1 MFVARMR
8 GLIAVLAL
16 SLAVAAP
23 ALAQTTSTSQGP
35 ANSGGTTANAVQG
48 QPNAAN
54 PTASAV
60 SEDQLF
66 RQLDRLSGRV
76 SIPDSKAAILQQ
88 PQGRD
93 YRGFREDVL
102 PWLGGLF
109 VLGMIVALAIFY
121 FTRGRIRLD
130 HSEESGR
137 KILRFNALER
147 FTHWITALSFIVL
160 AISGLNYIFGKRLL
174 MPIIGADAF
183 AVWSQYAKYAHN
195 YLAWPFMFGLLVMIV
210 VWIRDNV
217 PDRTDVRWLR
227 EGGGLLGDGHPPARR
242 FNAGQKMIFWSV
254 VLGGLALSAS
264 GIIMLFPFG
273 STGFTGLQFDING
286 MQLAQYVHATVG
298 VILIAIMIAHIYIGS
313 LGMEGAYD
321 AMGSGEVDLA
331 WARAHHSLWVEEQ
344 QAKTASGPQVGGG
357 GGGRP
362 APAE

>member
-1 MFVARMR
+1 
-8 GLIAVLAL
+8 
-16 SLAVAAP
+16 
-23 ALAQTTSTSQGP
+23 
-35 ANSGGTTANAVQG
+35 
-48 QPNAAN
+48 
-54 PTASAV
+54 
-60 SEDQLF
+60 
-66 RQLDRLSGRV
+66 
-76 SIPDSKAAILQQ
+76 
-88 PQGRD
+88 
-93 YRGFREDVL
+93 
-102 PWLGGLF
+102 
-109 VLGMIVALAIFY
+109 
-121 FTRGRIRLD
+121 
-130 HSEESGR
+130 
-137 KILRFNALER
+137 
-147 FTHWITALSFIVL
+147 
-160 AISGLNYIFGKRLL
+160 
-174 MPIIGADAF
+174 MPVIGADAF

-195 YLAWPFMFGLLVMIV
+195 FLAWPFMLGLLIMIV
-210 VWIRDNV
+210 VWIRDNF

-227 EGGGLLGDGHPPARR
+227 EGGGLLGNGHPPARR

-344 QAKTASGPQVGGG
+344 QAKTASGPQVGGRG
-357 GGGRP
+357 RRP

>member
-1 MFVARMR
+1 MKQGYIR
-8 GLIAVLAL
+8 GLVAALAL
-16 SLAVAAP
+16 AATMGIAAP
-23 ALAQTTSTSQGP
+23 ASAQQGT
-35 ANSGGTTANAVQG
+35 ATQGGTTQNAVQG
-48 QPNAAN
+48 PASGSN

-60 SEDQLF
+60 SEEQLF
-66 RQLDRLSGRV
+66 RQLDKLSGRV
-76 SIPDSKAAILQQ
+76 TIPDAKAALLQQ

-102 PWLGGLF
+102 PWLGGIF
-109 VLGMIVALAIFY
+109 VLGMILALAVFY

-147 FTHWITALSFIVL
+147 FTHWLTALCFIVL

-174 MPIIGADAF
+174 MPIIGPDAF

-195 YLAWPFMFGLLVMIV
+195 FLAWPFMLGLLVMIV
-210 VWIRDNV
+210 VWIRDNI
-217 PDRTDVRWLR
+217 PDRTDVTWLKQ
-227 EGGGLLGDGHPPARR
+227 GGGFLGSGHPPARR
-242 FNAGQKMIFWSV
+242 FNAGQKVIYWSV
-254 VLGGLALSAS
+254 VLGGLALAAS
-264 GIIMLFPFG
+264 GLIMLFPFSASG
-273 STGFTGLQFDING
+273 ISGLQFDVNG
-286 MQLAQYVHATVG
+286 MQLAQYIHATVG

-344 QAKTASGPQVGGG
+344 QAKTASGPQVGS
-357 GGGRP
+357 GRP